1 LTVGYLINRTRTS
14 VLDGKIPYSVLYGR
28 DPTYDHLH
36 IFGSICYAHKQGRSG
51 DKFDSRSRRCI
62 FVGYPY
68 GKKGWH
74 LYDLEIHE
82 FFVSREVK
90 FYETEFPFTSL
101 PNDDLV
107 LPSNFGYPS
116 IDLEDCDDLGVGGEQ
131 EGKLIMSNQ
140 VL

>member
-1 LTVGYLINRTRTS
+1 
-14 VLDGKIPYSVLYGR
+14 
-28 DPTYDHLH
+28 
-36 IFGSICYAHKQGRSG
+36 
-51 DKFDSRSRRCI
+51 
-62 FVGYPY
+62 VGYPY